1 MLKIYDKDHNAIG
14 HIVKYKDCKIESEV
28 DTGDKTLSFTYLAK
42 HHNLANE
49 MYVRTKED
57 EYVIKEV
64 PVTTGSF
71 PQIVAVLNL
80 EELQKDMWQ
89 TFSVTDTTI
98 DEAVRPVLA
107 GTGWTVGYCDVTKKR
122 NAGMMQVSS
131 LDVIRNLCTA
141 FMCEPVFDTIQKT
154 VSFYSRRGEDK
165 GVYFLAG
172 LNLEKLQRKSTSYD
186 YYTRIIPIGQDGL
199 TIESVNDGKNYLEN
213 FQYSDKV
220 LTYIWKDESYTN
232 PQALMEDAE
241 LKLEDLSKPTVAYS
255 VDVHDLAAQKPEY
268 SILSYA
274 EGDTVKLIDQETGT
288 MISQRIKKLV
298 RYPDNPEKNTCEIA
312 NTFLTFEEMQQKYQ
326 DAANIINYTV
336 TGEGRYTG
344 TINVSD
350 ILKFEQGIAGSAT
363 IGNINSSIV
372 SMQGDLGQVKL
383 ALGQVEANYL
393 KAEEADLKYAT
404 IENLNVVNQNVHS
417 IQGDYA
423 SFKSTVTNELA
434 AHTASID
441 YLTTHNVTTDYLEAN
456 YAAIDLANIEQG
468 CITTAMLGTGIVGT
482 AQIADGSI
490 TDAKIVEL
498 TANKITAGTLS
509 VERLEIRGSTNS
521 LVYALNDITGALQ
534 AQNVDT
540 LNGEILTPRTIT
552 ADKIVANAITSNEIA
567 SKTITANNI
576 AADSITGNEI
586 AANSITGDKIAAN
599 SITGSK
605 IAANSIK
612 AANIDTLDLF
622 AQDITATGTIR
633 GVDLIGATGSFS
645 GNIFSSSGTIGGWSL
660 GEYCIYAENMPGELN
675 TSTTVVLQNL
685 AYSLFNVVSCTGA
698 NCVVTPEE
706 KQITVVPMQS
716 GTATLYASIPISKGK
731 YIINIVSGYA
741 KSGKSDDRIS
751 GSYNYTEIINGETIY
766 FTENCV
772 FEKNT
777 STSGIQTEYSF
788 EFEIEHDTNAFRIE
802 YTMPSAVQGETYVFS
817 VNAVRNGEIY
827 DPSTPIVNGIPS
839 DAVLA
844 IKKIA
849 LNGNGPI
856 SIPFY
861 ISSSGNIYARE
872 IYEGTSKLS
881 GKYLQYANAN
891 GYPGMSVNGNTYEWI
906 RTSANGIIPYQSG
919 NVGNGHGSIGTS
931 SWYFANAYIDS
942 INCKGLCL
950 PQNGTSWIGGKTSTS
965 CIYNVNAQST
975 SSYHPMMR
983 INSSSG
989 NVWNIGGLADSVG
1002 FYGYYASRTA
1012 NGTDWYTTWNTNTG
1026 RLTHSTVLQVNS
1038 FIHAYG
1044 EIYSEVGG
1052 HQWRIGAAC
1061 GTSDGSKFGF
1071 YDATSGGYVA
1081 SVSNSGT
1088 IYCKG
1093 EVQAGINTANAFRA
1107 VYGNYGF
1114 IIRNDGGHTY
1124 LMTTK
1129 SGDPYG
1135 MWNTYI
1141 TIDNPNCATSFPSNV
1156 SVAGTISEGGTAL
1169 VNKYL
1174 RLSGGTITGNLTSS
1188 SATGTMQIGV
1198 KNNNNNAY
1206 LNVTSNAGVYHRP
1219 DSGSSTGKWL
1229 IYISTSGTVTANTS
1243 DRRWKIARGEL
1254 SEMEAV
1260 TILREVPLINFIYK
1274 EDAEYNALEQSGI
1287 YAQDLRDVLLSHNYL
1302 NRGYIG
1308 LAEINDNGE
1317 GNISYDI
1324 TLSEA
1329 SHRYEVDYSKFVPTL
1344 WKGWQY
1350 HDTCITDL
1358 VYWKEKQFSWLST
1371 LEFREETMEHR
1382 ISEALQKI
1390 SEQDIEISRQAAEIE
1405 YLRNQLQAIA

>member
-42 HHNLANE
+42 HHNLTNE
-49 MYVRTKED
+49 MYVRMKED

-64 PVTTGSF
+64 PATTGSF

-107 GTGWTVGYCDVTKKR
+107 GTGWTVGDCDVTKKR

-131 LDVIRNLCTA
+131 LDVIRNLCMA

-154 VSFYSRRGEDK
+154 VSFYARRGEDK

-220 LTYIWKDESYTN
+220 LTYIWKDESYTD
-232 PQALMEDAE
+232 PQALKEDAE
-241 LKLEDLSKPTVAYS
+241 LKLEDLSKPTVSYS
-255 VDVHDLAAQKPEY
+255 VDVRDLAAQKPEY

-288 MISQRIKKLV
+288 MVSQRIKKLV

-312 NTFLTFEEMQQKYQ
+312 NTFLTFEEIQQKYQ

-383 ALGQVEANYL
+383 ALGQVETNYL

-423 SFKSTVTNELA
+423 SFKSSVTDELA

-567 SKTITANNI
+567 AKTITANNI
-576 AADSITGNEI
+576 AANSITGNEIVANSITGNEI
-586 AANSITGDKIAAN
+586 AANSI
-599 SITGSK
+599 
-605 IAANSIK
+605 K
-612 AANIDTLDLF
+612 ATNIDTLDLF
-622 AQDITATGTIR
+622 AQDITATGTIS
-633 GVDLIGATGSFS
+633 GATLIG
-645 GNIFSSSGTIGGWSL
+645 GTISNYDPDDMNVGPVKIENGKITTTLISVIVEIDSAGSTSSTDMIDTL
-660 GEYCIYAENMPGELN
+660 SIYNGQMTVSRRTLRGEASEYDADTYITCDCISSP
-675 TSTTVVLQNL
+675 
-685 AYSLFNVVSCTGA
+685 
-698 NCVVTPEE
+698 
-706 KQITVVPMQS
+706 
-716 GTATLYASIPISKGK
+716 
-731 YIINIVSGYA
+731 
-741 KSGKSDDRIS
+741 
-751 GSYNYTEIINGETIY
+751 EIIEGGT
-766 FTENCV
+766 
-772 FEKNT
+772 
-777 STSGIQTEYSF
+777 
-788 EFEIEHDTNAFRIE
+788 RL
-802 YTMPSAVQGETYVFS
+802 
-817 VNAVRNGEIY
+817 
-827 DPSTPIVNGIPS
+827 S
-839 DAVLA
+839 D
-844 IKKIA
+844 
-849 LNGNGPI
+849 
-856 SIPFY
+856 
-861 ISSSGNIYARE
+861 
-872 IYEGTSKLS
+872 
-881 GKYLQYANAN
+881 KYL
-891 GYPGMSVNGNTYEWI
+891 SVNGGYLGGLLSTYYGIELFPPGGAWI
-906 RTSANGIIPYQSG
+906 S
-919 NVGNGHGSIGTS
+919 
-931 SWYFANAYIDS
+931 
-942 INCKGLCL
+942 
-950 PQNGTSWIGGKTSTS
+950 GKTATN
-965 CIYNVNAQST
+965 CIYNSRNQSS

-989 NVWNIGGLADSVG
+989 NVWNIGGLCDDVG
-1002 FYGYYASRTA
+1002 IYGYYAARTE
-1012 NGTDWYTTWNTNTG
+1012 NGYDWSTTWNTGTG
-1026 RLTHSTVLQVNS
+1026 RLTHSSVLQVNS
-1038 FIHAYG
+1038 FIHCYG
-1044 EIYSEVGG
+1044 EIYSEVGS

-1061 GTSDGSKFGF
+1061 GTADGSKFGF
-1071 YDATSGGYVA
+1071 YDATSGGYVM
-1081 SVSNSGT
+1081 SVSNTGT
-1088 IYCKG
+1088 VYCKG
-1093 EVQAGINTANAFRA
+1093 EVQAGSISANAFRA
-1107 VYGNYGF
+1107 VFGNYGF
-1114 IIRNDGGHTY
+1114 IIRNDGGNTY
-1124 LMTTK
+1124 LMTTAA
-1129 SGDPYG
+1129 GDPYG
-1135 MWNTYI
+1135 SWNQYI
-1141 TIDNPNCATSFPSNV
+1141 TINNADCSTIFPNGVRANGGFRGDFVN
-1156 SVAGTISEGGTAL
+1156 TINGA
-1169 VNKYL
+1169 
-1174 RLSGGTITGNLTSS
+1174 ITFS
-1188 SATGTMQIGV
+1188 
-1198 KNNNNNAY
+1198 NNAY
-1206 LNVTSNAGVYHRP
+1206 TFGAYPNELAFRVPMAHDGKASLGLGGSRWKTVYA
-1219 DSGSSTGKWL
+1219 T
-1229 IYISTSGTVTANTS
+1229 TASINTS
-1243 DRRWKIARGEL
+1243 DERDKNIIGFINHDYKKLFMELKPIMFRWKDKEIDEQIHLGLGAQTTERAARDCGIPVNEFAFIQHDYWDEPNPKDGRTDRYGMAYEEISMLVVPVVQEHEL
-1254 SEMEAV
+1254 RLTAAENDLKAYSIDLSAQSVRLACLE
-1260 TILREVPLINFIYK
+1260 TRE
-1274 EDAEYNALEQSGI
+1274 ETTEY
-1287 YAQDLRDVLLSHNYL
+1287 R
-1302 NRGYIG
+1302 
-1308 LAEINDNGE
+1308 
-1317 GNISYDI
+1317 
-1324 TLSEA
+1324 LSEA
-1329 SHRYEVDYSKFVPTL
+1329 LR
-1344 WKGWQY
+1344 
-1350 HDTCITDL
+1350 
-1358 VYWKEKQFSWLST
+1358 
-1371 LEFREETMEHR
+1371 
-1382 ISEALQKI
+1382 KI
-1390 SEQDIEISRQAAEIE
+1390 SEQDIKISQQAAEIE
-1405 YLRNQLQAIA
+1405 YLKNHLQAIA

>member
-42 HHNLANE
+42 HHNLTNE
-49 MYVRTKED
+49 MYVRMKED

-64 PVTTGSF
+64 PATTGSF

-131 LDVIRNLCTA
+131 LDVIRNLCMA

-154 VSFYSRRGEDK
+154 VSFYARRGEDK

-220 LTYIWKDESYTN
+220 LTYIWKDESYTD
-232 PQALMEDAE
+232 PQALKEDAE
-241 LKLEDLSKPTVAYS
+241 LKLEDLSKPTVSYS
-255 VDVHDLAAQKPEY
+255 VDVRDLAAQKPEY

-288 MISQRIKKLV
+288 MVSQRIKKLV

-312 NTFLTFEEMQQKYQ
+312 NTFLTFEEIQQKYQ

-383 ALGQVEANYL
+383 ALGQVETNYL

-423 SFKSTVTNELA
+423 SFKSSVTDELA

-567 SKTITANNI
+567 AKTITANNI
-576 AADSITGNEI
+576 AANSITGNEIVANSITGNEI
-586 AANSITGDKIAAN
+586 AANSI
-599 SITGSK
+599 
-605 IAANSIK
+605 K
-612 AANIDTLDLF
+612 ATNIDTLDLF

-645 GNIFSSSGTIGGWSL
+645 GSIVSTSGSIGGWSL
-660 GEYCIYAENMPGELN
+660 GEYCIYAENIPDALN

-685 AYSLFNVVSCTGA
+685 GYSLFNAVNCTGT
-698 NCVVTPEE
+698 NCDVTVEE
-706 KQITVVPMQS
+706 KQITVVPSQS
-716 GTATLYASIPISKGK
+716 GSATLHAHIPISKGK
-731 YIINIVSGYA
+731 YIINIASGYA
-741 KSGKSDDRIS
+741 KSGKRDDQIT
-751 GSYNYTEIINGETIY
+751 GSYQYSETDENGDTMYNIVNII
-766 FTENCV
+766 
-772 FEKNT
+772 FEKN
-777 STSGIQTEYSF
+777 SSISGIQTEYSF
-788 EFEIEHDTNAFRIE
+788 EFEIEHDTNDFEIE
-802 YTMPSAVQGETYVFS
+802 YTMPSAVQGETYIFS
-817 VNAVRNGEIY
+817 VNAAKNGEVY
-827 DPSTPIVNGIPS
+827 DPALPVVNGIPS
-839 DAVLA
+839 GAILA
-844 IKKIA
+844 IKKTSE
-849 LNGNGPI
+849 NGTI
-856 SIPFY
+856 TVPFY
-861 ISSSGNIYARE
+861 IASSG
-872 IYEGTSKLS
+872 L
-881 GKYLQYANAN
+881 LNAHGGICLN
-891 GYPGMSVNGNTYEWI
+891 STPGAWI
-906 RTSANGIIPYQSG
+906 T
-919 NVGNGHGSIGTS
+919 
-931 SWYFANAYIDS
+931 
-942 INCKGLCL
+942 
-950 PQNGTSWIGGKTSTS
+950 GKTATN
-965 CIYNVNAQST
+965 CIYNSANQSS
-975 SSYHPMMR
+975 SSYHPIMR

-989 NVWNIGGLADSVG
+989 HVWNIGGLANAVG
-1002 FYGYYASRTA
+1002 FYGYYASRTN
-1012 NGTDWYTTWNTNTG
+1012 NGYDWSTTWDTG
-1026 RLTHSTVLQVNS
+1026 TGILTHSNDFKVNG
-1038 FIHAYG
+1038 A
-1044 EIYSEVGG
+1044 IY
-1052 HQWRIGAAC
+1052 
-1061 GTSDGSKFGF
+1061 
-1071 YDATSGGYVA
+1071 
-1081 SVSNSGT
+1081 
-1088 IYCKG
+1088 
-1093 EVQAGINTANAFRA
+1093 
-1107 VYGNYGF
+1107 
-1114 IIRNDGGHTY
+1114 
-1124 LMTTK
+1124 
-1129 SGDPYG
+1129 
-1135 MWNTYI
+1135 
-1141 TIDNPNCATSFPSNV
+1141 
-1156 SVAGTISEGGTAL
+1156 EGGTAL
-1169 VNKYL
+1169 SNKYIPKTASCNKNWNWSGQGGQPTWVWGGNDVTNMYVYNPSNFSVNYANTAGYANSVAAHEHNGL
-1174 RLSGGTITGNLTSS
+1174 TVRNSGVELYGSTPFIDFHCGNSTADYTSRIIEWKSGELSINSFTFSGQVIMNASGCVLSTSAASAGLYGTEKVFRTSMANDGKIALGGSAARWS
-1188 SATGTMQIGV
+1188 KVYAASAT
-1198 KNNNNNAY
+1198 
-1206 LNVTSNAGVYHRP
+1206 
-1219 DSGSSTGKWL
+1219 
-1229 IYISTSGTVTANTS
+1229 ISTSDERDKNIIGVLDERHKKLFMKLKPIVFQWRDRESDTCVHFGLGAQTTEQAARECGIIDGEIAAIQHDYWDEPNPKDGRTDRYGMAYEEISMLVIPVVQEHELRLTAAENDLKAYS
-1243 DRRWKIARGEL
+1243 IDL
-1254 SEMEAV
+1254 SAQSVRLACLE
-1260 TILREVPLINFIYK
+1260 TRE
-1274 EDAEYNALEQSGI
+1274 ETTEY
-1287 YAQDLRDVLLSHNYL
+1287 R
-1302 NRGYIG
+1302 
-1308 LAEINDNGE
+1308 
-1317 GNISYDI
+1317 
-1324 TLSEA
+1324 LSEA
-1329 SHRYEVDYSKFVPTL
+1329 LR
-1344 WKGWQY
+1344 
-1350 HDTCITDL
+1350 
-1358 VYWKEKQFSWLST
+1358 
-1371 LEFREETMEHR
+1371 
-1382 ISEALQKI
+1382 KI
-1390 SEQDIEISRQAAEIE
+1390 SEQDIKISQQAAEIE
-1405 YLRNQLQAIA
+1405 YLKNHLQAIA